1 MSHLPIERLAALAD
15 EQPNADE
22 AAHLSKCADCTREL
36 DAIRSLVSL
45 AGAERESMSVPL
57 TRWDSL
63 AKQLRA
69 EGLIEREG
77 GRGKEEGIRFG
88 SFRLS
93 SRSILQIAAA
103 LLLVAGGMGAG
114 RMTMGGSLL
123 PGGLTG
129 VDPQRTALADSMP
142 ATFESAADA
151 AYWQQVYADRYQ
163 RAIAY
168 LASHDSSSR
177 ATGTPSAMRTRLSA
191 LDRASATMR
200 EALADAPFDPVIN
213 DFYLNSFAQR
223 EATLRQLNTALPQGV
238 RLNSF

>member
-15 EQPNADE
+15 EKPNTIE
-22 AAHLSKCADCTREL
+22 SAHLAQCAECAREL

-45 AGAERESMSVPL
+45 AGAERDSLSVPL

-69 EGLIEREG
+69 EGLIDPSAHAAR
-77 GRGKEEGIRFG
+77 GRFAT
-88 SFRLS
+88 FRIS
-93 SRSILQIAAA
+93 SRAMLQIAAGF
-103 LLLVAGGMGAG
+103 LLIAAGIGAG
-114 RMTMGGSLL
+114 RVSAGASAL
-123 PGGLTG
+123 PGGLSGTE
-129 VDPQRTALADSMP
+129 PTRTALADSMP
-142 ATFESAADA
+142 VTFASAAEA
-151 AYWQQVYADRYQ
+151 AYWQQVYADRYS
-163 RAIAY
+163 RTIAY
-168 LASHDSSSR
+168 LAAHDSSSKL
-177 ATGTPSAMRTRLSA
+177 TGTPSAMRTRLSA

-200 EALADAPFDPVIN
+200 EALADAPYDPVIN

>member
-1 MSHLPIERLAALAD
+1 MSHLSTERLAALAD
-15 EQPNADE
+15 EKPNTLE
-22 AAHLSKCADCTREL
+22 SAHLAQCADCAREL

-45 AGAERESMSVPL
+45 AGAERDSMSVPL

-63 AKQLRA
+63 SAKLRN
-69 EGLIEREG
+69 EGLIEQGGGRRAEG
-77 GRGKEEGIRFG
+77 GGRFR
-88 SFRLS
+88 FS
-93 SRSILQIAAA
+93 SRAMLQIAAGF
-103 LLLVAGGMGAG
+103 LLVAAGMGAG
-114 RMTMGGSLL
+114 RLSTGEPLF
-123 PGGLTG
+123 PGGLSGNEPT
-129 VDPQRTALADSMP
+129 RTALADSMP
-142 ATFESAADA
+142 AMFRSAADA

-168 LASHDSSSR
+168 LASHDSSSKL
-177 ATGTPSAMRTRLSA
+177 TGTPSAMRTRLSA

-200 EALADAPFDPVIN
+200 EALADAPYDPVIN

>member
-15 EQPNADE
+15 EQPNIDE
-22 AAHLSKCADCTREL
+22 ASHLSACADCTREL

-45 AGAERESMSVPL
+45 AGAERGSMSVPL

-63 AKQLRA
+63 SPKLRS
-69 EGLIEREG
+69 EGLIERGERSEE
-77 GRGKEEGIRFG
+77 RGSRFR
-88 SFRLS
+88 FS
-93 SRSILQIAAA
+93 SRTMLRIAAG
-103 LLLVAGGMGAG
+103 LMLVVGGMGAG
-114 RMTMGGSLL
+114 RVSMGGSLL
-123 PGGLTG
+123 PGGLSGKEPTL
-129 VDPQRTALADSMP
+129 TALADSMP
-142 ATFESAADA
+142 TTFASTEDA

-168 LASHDSSSR
+168 LMSNDST
-177 ATGTPSAMRTRLSA
+177 AKGTGASAMRTRLSA
-191 LDRASATMR
+191 LDRTSNTMR
-200 EALADAPFDPVIN
+200 QALADAPYDPVIN

>member
-15 EQPNADE
+15 EKPNTLE
-22 AAHLSKCADCTREL
+22 SAHLAQCAECAREL
-36 DAIRSLVSL
+36 DAIRSLVTL
-45 AGAERESMSVPL
+45 AGAERDSLHVPL

-63 AKQLRA
+63 SSRLKS
-69 EGLIEREG
+69 EGLIET
-77 GRGKEEGIRFG
+77 G
-88 SFRLS
+88 SRLS
-93 SRSILQIAAA
+93 AVGSRRWFSSRTLLQIAAG
-103 LLLVAGGMGAG
+103 LLLVAGGIGAG
-114 RMTMGGSLL
+114 RITAGASAL
-123 PGGLTG
+123 PGGLSGNEPT
-129 VDPQRTALADSMP
+129 RTANADSMP
-142 ATFESAADA
+142 STFASAAEA

-168 LASHDSSSR
+168 LATHDSSSKL
-177 ATGTPSAMRTRLSA
+177 TGTPSAMRTRLSA

-200 EALADAPFDPVIN
+200 AALADAPYDPVIN